1 MLRRVLDVIVELFCE
16 SLSILVLGKHDST
29 GIEYEPPDDQHQ
41 ISDNENL
48 FGIDLVVLVHIL
60 VVRID
65 KFDALVLFQLR
76 KLDE

>member
-16 SLSILVLGKHDST
+16 PLSILVLGEHDST
-29 GIEYEPPDDQHQ
+29 CIEYEPPDDQHQ
-41 ISDNENL
+41 ISDYENL
-48 FGIDLVVLVHIL
+48 LGIDLVVLVHIL

-65 KFDALVLFQLR
+65 KFDALVLFPLR